1 MNLYRHT
8 GNIKSGLFIL
18 GIILIIGLL
27 TYTRHLIDELREDNR
42 EIVRLYAEII
52 ANTVQ
57 DENDTNLD
65 FVFDNIIRKVQFP
78 VIQTDPQHVP
88 QMWKN
93 LPESIRDS
101 TQRTKFMSTM
111 DEVNEPI
118 PLIYKDDT
126 IGTLTFGYL
135 H

>member
-18 GIILIIGLL
+18 GNILIIGLL

-101 TQRTKFMSTM
+101 TQRTK
-111 DEVNEPI
+111 
-118 PLIYKDDT
+118 
-126 IGTLTFGYL
+126 
-135 H
+135 

>member
-65 FVFDNIIRKVQFP
+65 FVFDNIGSPQAGHKIRF
-78 VIQTDPQHVP
+78 HH
-88 QMWKN
+88 
-93 LPESIRDS
+93 
-101 TQRTKFMSTM
+101 
-111 DEVNEPI
+111 
-118 PLIYKDDT
+118 
-126 IGTLTFGYL
+126 G
-135 H
+135 